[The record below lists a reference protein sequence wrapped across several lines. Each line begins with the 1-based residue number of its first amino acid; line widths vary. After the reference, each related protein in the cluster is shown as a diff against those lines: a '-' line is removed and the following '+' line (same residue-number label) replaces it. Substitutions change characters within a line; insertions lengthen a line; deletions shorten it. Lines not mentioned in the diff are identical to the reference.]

1 MTLSSPSFLSSFDP
15 ALHLHSQDDIA
26 PHPPSESFADDL
38 EALNLQRLEHK
49 RDVIQHRAWDLA
61 DVFRSDDDIRPG
73 LSFLVVYVKKIVHG
87 IDGSSFRYPDEAV
100 RVHDHV
106 YAETDS

>member
-1 MTLSSPSFLSSFDP
+1 MIPSSPSLLSSFDP
-15 ALHLHSQDDIA
+15 ALHLHSQDDDIA
-26 PHPPSESFADDL
+26 PHPPSDSADDL

-73 LSFLVVYVKKIVHG
+73 L
-87 IDGSSFRYPDEAV
+87 
-100 RVHDHV
+100 
-106 YAETDS
+106 